1 MHYITNSGNNVFI
14 RILLLKFKFQFDNI
28 YIKILIY
35 TAILHIIVHFLYHH
49 PLSCLLFSILTS
61 YFFINFLHIIL
72 TVQILLSSIL
82 KC

>member
-1 MHYITNSGNNVFI
+1 MHYITDSGNNAFI

-35 TAILHIIVHFLYHH
+35 TAILHIIVHFLYYHL
-49 PLSCLLFSILTS
+49 LSCLLFSILTS